1 MIDAHAPI
9 AVSMTAECWQQ
20 VLNLLG
26 AVHAPH
32 QVTDPLIRD
41 IHQQCLAADRPGT
54 TTLREVGDA
63 S

>member
-1 MIDAHAPI
+1 MIDARTAI
-9 AVSMTAECWQQ
+9 VVSMTAECWQQ

-32 QVTDPLIRD
+32 QVTDPLIRE
-41 IHQQCLAADRPGT
+41 IHQQCLAADRPNVAQ
-54 TTLREVGDA
+54 LREVDDA